1 MCPLYLATCLSSP
14 PLILAGGAGLPE
26 RGGGS
31 VHLDPGLTSGRV
43 ETERAR
49 AGATVPSCVP
59 SGRSQGLSLSFAAAG
74 RGEAEASGAKTLG
87 EEDSGAPASPTKA
100 WAEVSGLMFN

>member
-31 VHLDPGLTSGRV
+31 VHLDPGLTSGRM
-43 ETERAR
+43 ETEGSGWGDSPLVCPQWEEPGFVALFRCCWAR
-49 AGATVPSCVP
+49 
-59 SGRSQGLSLSFAAAG
+59 
-74 RGEAEASGAKTLG
+74 RGGG
-87 EEDSGAPASPTKA
+87 EWGEDSGRGGRWCPGFSH
-100 WAEVSGLMFN
+100 EGLGRSVWLNV